1 MGVTP
6 QETDIT
12 VEFDCQFRVLLS
24 DCRLTTLLAAFC
36 TLLPKILTDF
46 LQKALIGYG
55 ELAMA
60 RSVKPFCCGKCGND
74 REFIWKTRHGKE
86 TKILTTFQWV
96 VLQQLQVQCK
106 RCTHKFYITR
116 TLLGLEAGTRIPR
129 EVFRKLGLIGSLT
142 TYRVAAKIVSTFGWT
157 LDKMTIWKAVQKT
170 AKEISFALDPKEEA
184 RGEADGTGIGIN
196 GIKKRG
202 QELKV
207 FIQYRKGGGVR
218 VAGVDIGP
226 YNGSWNKL
234 FKPSLK
240 AFRSFKN
247 FLLLTDGDTSI
258 LDSLKGKVTILVQ
271 RCLWHVPH
279 QLKFVLWKDK
289 KQVPRKSKDWLYIL
303 SEVLEICAIRSG
315 VEEED
320 VIQTMIASKTKRL
333 EAVIAF
339 CQKKGCR
346 ATVAYLQNAREDLF
360 TALSNRLQGKT
371 TSRVERLFRTV
382 NMRIN
387 VGKWSTQGGLNV
399 TKIRL
404 AYYYNGFDA

>member
-60 RSVKPFCCGKCGND
+60 RSVKPFCCGQCGND

-315 VEEED
+315 VEEEE